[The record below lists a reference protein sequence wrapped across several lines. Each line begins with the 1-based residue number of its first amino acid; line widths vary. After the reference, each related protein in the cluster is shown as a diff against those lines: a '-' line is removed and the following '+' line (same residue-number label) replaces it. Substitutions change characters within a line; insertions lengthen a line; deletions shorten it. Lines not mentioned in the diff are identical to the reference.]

1 MTSILKADTIQD
13 ADGNNIINESSN
25 TITIGA
31 SGDTTNIIGTLQN
44 DGVAVTNTPAF
55 QVKKTSTQ
63 SISSASFTKLTW
75 DAEDWDTDSAFAS
88 DKFTVPSGKAG
99 KYYFQVTTEFAGIDD
114 GEFVQVLFYKNG
126 SSQAG
131 TAARWYSPGSNDDVR
146 ARTNVILD
154 LSVSDYVEA
163 YVYQNEGGARDASSS
178 ESFFRGFR
186 LIGV

>member
-1 MTSILKADTIQD
+1 MANGTLKVSNIQTSS
-13 ADGNNIINESSN
+13 GSG
-25 TITIGA
+25 TITIGQ
-31 SGDTTNIIGTLQN
+31 SGETIAGI
-44 DGVAVTNTPAF
+44 VTNTPSF

-88 DKFTVPSGKAG
+88 DKFTVPTNEAG
-99 KYYFQVTTEFAGIDD
+99 KYYFQVTTEFANIDD

-131 TAARWYSPGSNDDVR
+131 TTARWYSPGSNDDVR

-154 LSVSDYVEA
+154 LSAADYVEA
-163 YVYQNEGGARDASSS
+163 YVYHNEGSSQNASSS
-178 ESFFRGFR
+178 ETFFRGYK